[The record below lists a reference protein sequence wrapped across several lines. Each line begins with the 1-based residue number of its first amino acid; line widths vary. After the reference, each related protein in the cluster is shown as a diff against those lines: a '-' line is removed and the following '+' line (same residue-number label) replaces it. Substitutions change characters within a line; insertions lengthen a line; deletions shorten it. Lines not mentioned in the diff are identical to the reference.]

1 MKRKKVFYSTGLC
14 FMLIIV
20 LLASPLSAGW
30 QDMEVLKDTF
40 DIDVSP
46 RNQWYPWVEYNPID
60 NEFMVV
66 YRTSG
71 PLRDDCDPGDEY
83 DCLPDLQSID
93 ARRVSPD
100 GVVVGDPLQ
109 LSPPEPGHKHA
120 PKIVHNSF
128 TNEYTVV
135 FPRGYETD
143 DMEMNITRTD
153 NLGNTVYGPTS
164 LYPRQNDAALP
175 VVIFNPERREYL
187 VIYGDRGLFN
197 SWQNNIG
204 FILNEDGS
212 KRTGPFPVGNQFGDM
227 YAPLGAYN
235 PTNDTYLVVWEDF
248 RNVPDWIHPCDLYG
262 ALLDDDGTM
271 ITEITIVDD
280 FGMEDEGDARV
291 PNIAYNP
298 DKNEFLVVWEVKKMS
313 LDKPGLMGVGIRG
326 RIINADGSLAGPA
339 FTIIDEPR
347 IQHWPSIVY
356 VQDEKKYFMAWTDTR
371 DDGLP
376 PGEPWYTAPDM
387 DCYAIWLDDTGTP
400 IGDEIPISTGDNWQ
414 MSGVVS
420 YNPVEKRF
428 LITWYDR
435 QATNIGNT
443 PFAEA
448 PSSVRAT
455 LYGMPSF
462 LTVQVV
468 EEGTGNPVEGALA
481 LVVGPSLPAFRE
493 SNVGGWFN
501 IEKGFQFNGPYLVM
515 VFKAG
520 YKMALELVNYRGE
533 PQELTVMMNPR

>member
-1 MKRKKVFYSTGLC
+1 MKKMFWYVGLC
-14 FMLIIV
+14 FMVSLFV
-20 LLASPLSAGW
+20 VPHVSAGW
-30 QDMEVLKDTF
+30 QDMEVLKYTF
-40 DIDVSP
+40 DIDVGS
-46 RNQWYPWVEYNPID
+46 RNQWYPWVEYNQID

-71 PLRDDCDPGDEY
+71 PLRDDCEPGDEY

-100 GVVVGDPLQ
+100 GVVLGDPL
-109 LSPPEPGHKHA
+109 LWSPPEPGHKHA
-120 PKIVHNSF
+120 PKIAHNNII
-128 TNEYTVV
+128 NEYMIV
-135 FPRGYETD
+135 FPRGYETN

-175 VVIFNPERREYL
+175 VVIFNPEKREYL

-212 KRTGPFPVGNQFGDM
+212 QRTGPFPVGNQEGDM

-235 PTNDTYLVVWEDF
+235 PSNDTYLVVWEDF
-248 RNVPDWIHPCDLYG
+248 RHVPDWIGSCDIYG
-262 ALLDDDGTM
+262 ALLDDDGNM
-271 ITEITIVDD
+271 LAEIPIMDD
-280 FGMEDEGDARV
+280 FGMPDEGDARV

-298 DKNEFLVVWEVKKMS
+298 DKNEFLVIWEVKKMS
-313 LDKPGLMGVGIRG
+313 LDEPGLMGVGIRG
-326 RIINADGSLAGPA
+326 RIINADGTLAGPA

-356 VQDEKKYFMAWTDTR
+356 VQDEKKYFMVWTDTR

-376 PGEPWYTAPDM
+376 AGDPWYASIDM
-387 DCYAIWLDDTGTP
+387 DCYGIWLDDTGAP
-400 IGDEIPISTGDNWQ
+400 LGDEIPISTGDDWQ

-428 LITWYDR
+428 LIAWYDR
-435 QATNIGNT
+435 QAININDT

-448 PSSVRAT
+448 PSAVRGT
-455 LYGMPSF
+455 IYGMPSF
-462 LTVQVV
+462 LSGRITEA
-468 EEGTGNPVEGALA
+468 EEGKPVDDAWVI
-481 LVVGPSLPAFRE
+481 VVGPGMFKIERT
-493 SNVGGWFN
+493 NVGGWWDIPKKSQRMGN
-501 IEKGFQFNGPYLVM
+501 YLIITLKNGHAPGVKRVTYD
-515 VFKAG
+515 
-520 YKMALELVNYRGE
+520 GE
-533 PQELTVMMNPR
+533 PLKVTIESPRR